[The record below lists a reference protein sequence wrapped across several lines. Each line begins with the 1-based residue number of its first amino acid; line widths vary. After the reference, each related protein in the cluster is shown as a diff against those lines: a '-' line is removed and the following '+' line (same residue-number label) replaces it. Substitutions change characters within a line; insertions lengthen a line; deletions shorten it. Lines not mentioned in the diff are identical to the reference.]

1 MRTRIE
7 ALLNNWHRKPPTRE
21 GYLEAA
27 VVLTAARRR
36 SGQQTLWQRAPLML
50 TATLDDGWGHGLD
63 IIHALAEAVG
73 VRVEPLGVLQTPETV
88 VAACRQHRPD
98 LLGLTV
104 LQFDSDDAVRHIL
117 AHLPPPTTLIAGGAA
132 YQFDPDFAGRSQTP
146 FVARNGAAFLQFLAN
161 YRLPSQT

>member
-1 MRTRIE
+1 MRARIE
-7 ALLNNWHRKPPTRE
+7 ALLNHWRDNPPTRE

-27 VVLTAARRR
+27 AKLTAGRR
-36 SGQQTLWQRAPLML
+36 SGLKPLWPRSPHMV

-73 VRVEPLGVLQTPETV
+73 VRVEPLGLLLTPYAV

-117 AHLPPPTTLIAGGAA
+117 GQLPCDTTLIAGGAA
-132 YQFDPDFAGRSQTP
+132 YQFDPDFAQRTQTP
-146 FVARNGAAFLQFLAN
+146 FVARNGAAFLQFLLN
-161 YRLPSQT
+161 YRLPGGT

>member
-7 ALLNNWHRKPPTRE
+7 ALLNNWRRKPPTRE
-21 GYLEAA
+21 GYLETATALAA
-27 VVLTAARRR
+27 GRQ
-36 SGQQTLWQRAPLML
+36 SGLEPLWPRTPRMV

-88 VAACRQHRPD
+88 VAACREHRPE

-117 AHLPPPTTLIAGGAA
+117 GHLPPTTTLIAGGAA
-132 YQFDPDFAGRSQTP
+132 YQFDPDFAQRTQTP
-146 FVARNGAAFLQFLAN
+146 FVARNGAAFLQFLLN
-161 YRLPSQT
+161 YRLPGES